1 MYVGVDVSKS
11 WLDVGFRPTR
21 QAEKFENTPQGIE
34 LLAERLRELELKLV
48 VVESTG
54 GDEREVALKLGVE
67 GIPLAVVNPRH
78 VRDFAK
84 ALGKL
89 AKTDKIDAAVIAHF
103 AEAVGPQP
111 QEPKSQDS
119 LELQEL
125 VSRRK
130 QIVQMLTSEKTRLHQ
145 ARAKKV
151 RDDIQETIKFLKK
164 RLKSTD
170 IDIQDRL
177 KKSDFWKE
185 DVNLL
190 TSVPGIGPVATMSII
205 SSLPELG
212 KLNRKQISA
221 LVGVAPLC
229 RDSGNYHGNR
239 TTWGGRA
246 NVRAALFMAT
256 LSATRYN
263 PVIRRFYE
271 RLLSAGKAPMVALIA
286 CMRKLLVILNAI
298 MKTRTSWNLLPEQSM
313 Y

>member
-1 MYVGVDVSKS
+1 MYVGIDVSKS
-11 WLDVGFRPTR
+11 WLDVALRPGNDAFRV
-21 QAEKFENTPQGIE
+21 ENSAVGIE
-34 LLAERLRELELKLV
+34 SLLARLRSFNLTLV

-54 GDEREVALKLGVE
+54 GYERDLAAAIGSHEL
-67 GIPLAVVNPRH
+67 PLAVVNPRH

-103 AEAVGPQP
+103 AEAVAPQTH
-111 QEPKSQDS
+111 QPKSEDV

-130 QIVQMLTSEKTRLHQ
+130 QVVQMLTAEKTRLHQ
-145 ARAKKV
+145 ARCKTV
-151 RDDIQETIKFLKK
+151 RDDVQETIRFLKK

-170 IDIQDRL
+170 DDIQVRL
-177 KKSDFWKE
+177 KSSDFWRE
-185 DVNLL
+185 DLKLL
-190 TSVPGIGPVATMSII
+190 SAVPGVGPVACMSII

-212 KLNRKQISA
+212 KLNRKQIAA

-229 RDSGNYHGNR
+229 QDSGNYHGKR

-246 NVRAALFMAT
+246 NVRTALFMAT

-263 PVIRRFYE
+263 PVVRSFYK
-271 RLLSAGKAPMVALIA
+271 RLIQCGKPPMVALIA
-286 CMRKLLVILNAI
+286 AMRKLLIILNAI
-298 MKTRTSWNLLPEQSM
+298 LKTRTSWKLLPQQPVS
-313 Y
+313 